1 MMTRY
6 GSDLEANVRYL
17 KRPVA
22 VSVKSDEATK
32 RVTMPGSKKK
42 KNMWKR
48 QVPAQLISTLSR
60 STNNRINE
68 GMKEGERDARGRMQ
82 WRNSMSQIQERTWDT
97 ADRRCGRAFQTH
109 EAFDIG

>member
-32 RVTMPGSKKK
+32 RVTMPGSQKKDMEK
-42 KNMWKR
+42 TG
-48 QVPAQLISTLSR
+48 PSP
-60 STNNRINE
+60 ININVV
-68 GMKEGERDARGRMQ
+68 KE
-82 WRNSMSQIQERTWDT
+82 
-97 ADRRCGRAFQTH
+97 H
-109 EAFDIG
+109 E